1 MRTQQRQAWS
11 VVGAMFVTIAITWG
25 VGFDIVGLFYDS
37 FFKEFGWTH
46 AHFALLSTSFSVS
59 LFVGGLTV
67 GWLLDHVEAKIVVT
81 GGALTAMAGLLLA
94 GQAHSFETLMVAYF
108 LLGLGNAAA
117 AVVSLPLVIN
127 NWFTEGR
134 GLAMGVT
141 LTGLPTGEMTMAWTA
156 TYMILAYGWRSAYMV
171 LGALVLL
178 LVVPLDLAIVRT
190 RPAGSGPRKSVKE
203 AANLLPGLEFRA
215 ALKTRTFYMIALMYL
230 CYTMSVSIALVHEV
244 IYLHDGVGYSVADAG
259 KIWALMLGST
269 LFTRAP
275 MGWLA
280 DRIGNRATLAVS
292 YSGWILAMMANIAAV
307 HSFGF
312 FLVFAFIFS
321 FTMGTPAVVLP
332 VILSEMLG
340 LKRYGTFIGLM
351 NAAVSVGLAVGPVIA
366 GRIFDVTH
374 SYSDAFVLSA
384 VVSLV
389 GVVAIILCKPPASEL
404 AMQAAPQADA
414 AGAKSALAEN

>member
-1 MRTQQRQAWS
+1 MTIEQRRAWS

-46 AHFALLSTSFSVS
+46 AHFALLSTSFSVA
-59 LFVGGLTV
+59 LFVGALVV
-67 GWLLDHVEAKIVVT
+67 GWLLDRVEAKIIVT

-108 LLGLGNAAA
+108 LLGFGNAAA

-156 TYMILAYGWRSAYMV
+156 SYMILAYGWRSAYMV

-190 RPAGSGPRKSVKE
+190 RPAGSGPKMAV
-203 AANLLPGLEFRA
+203 AAAASQLPGLEFRA
-215 ALKTRTFYMIALMYL
+215 ALKTRAFYMLALMFL
-230 CYTMSVSIALVHEV
+230 CYTTAVSIALVHEV
-244 IYLHDGVGYSVADAG
+244 IYLHDGIGYSVADAG
-259 KIWALMLGST
+259 KIWALILGST

-280 DRIGNRATLAVS
+280 DRIGNRATLVVS
-292 YSGWILAMMANIAAV
+292 FSGWIIGMFANIAGA
-307 HSFGF
+307 HSFPF
-312 FLVFAFIFS
+312 FLVFAFFFA

-332 VILSEMLG
+332 VTLSEMLG
-340 LKRYGTFIGLM
+340 LKRYGTFFGLM
-351 NAAVSVGLAVGPVIA
+351 NAAASIGLAVGPVIA
-366 GRIFDVTH
+366 GRIFDVTR

-404 AMQAAPQADA
+404 AMQTTPQAEA
-414 AGAKSALAEN
+414 AGAKSALASD